1 MVFFIHWAE
10 SSKVLGHDEQGL
22 KPNFFSKVTC
32 FHKEENDENENKMTF
47 DALLFEREE
56 LFAEIERVKQMESE
70 LERLEEK

>member
-1 MVFFIHWAE
+1 MSTQVKWSQFVHSWRSA
-10 SSKVLGHDEQGL
+10 H
-22 KPNFFSKVTC
+22 FFSKVTC